1 MYDMLYNFVYSID
14 SASSIDYRDESLIV
28 LRNDIGYTMTVFY
41 DAISESITGYGL
53 DPSNSDVY
61 HARPF
66 YSVKPPIKELTFT
79 AADPLYS

>member
-28 LRNDIGYTMTVFY
+28 LRNEIGYTMTVFY

-53 DPSNSDVY
+53 DPSNPDVY
-61 HARPF
+61 HAAPF
-66 YSVKPPIKELTFT
+66 LFGESTYQGAYVY
-79 AADPLYS
+79 DG